1 MKSLDSFTVER
12 LEEIK
17 SAFADRV
24 QYLAPTIEEVEYLID
39 IALAAKR
46 AEPVAYGTLQKEFCD
61 EERSLFTDK
70 DSASKYSESCY
81 DLTPLYTTPQLNSQ
95 QGWIKCSDQM
105 PENSNIQC
113 FVYCKDSLRRTGYF
127 DGDDWAINGKYYDE
141 SFITHW
147 QKFPAAP
154 EKENG

>member
-1 MKSLDSFTVER
+1 MKELDSFTVER
-12 LEEIK
+12 LEELTAL
-17 SAFADRV
+17 SFPPSHHE
-24 QYLAPTIEEVEYLID
+24 LAALAR

-70 DSASKYSESCY
+70 DSASIYSESCY
-81 DLTPLYTTPQLNSQ
+81 DLTPLYTTPQLNPQ